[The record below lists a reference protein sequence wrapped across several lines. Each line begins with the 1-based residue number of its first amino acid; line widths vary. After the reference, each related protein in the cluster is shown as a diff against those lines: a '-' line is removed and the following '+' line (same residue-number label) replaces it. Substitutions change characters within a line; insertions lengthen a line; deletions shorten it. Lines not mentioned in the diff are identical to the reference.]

1 MRRSTTEIIMGLLI
15 SACCTAAMA
24 DEGPGS
30 SVRTALE
37 DRPVAVIEELRQGL
51 QANLHADLLA
61 AMGVQMGEGV
71 GVVKAN
77 MPPNEPLPEWEL
89 AGQVR

>member
-1 MRRSTTEIIMGLLI
+1 MGLLT
-15 SACCTAAMA
+15 SVCCTAAMA

-37 DRPVAVIEELRQGL
+37 DRPVAVIEELRQDL
-51 QANLHADLLA
+51 QANLRADLLA
-61 AMGVQMGEGV
+61 AMRLQMGEV
-71 GVVKAN
+71 AAVVRAN
-77 MPPNEPLPEWEL
+77 APPNEPLPEWEL